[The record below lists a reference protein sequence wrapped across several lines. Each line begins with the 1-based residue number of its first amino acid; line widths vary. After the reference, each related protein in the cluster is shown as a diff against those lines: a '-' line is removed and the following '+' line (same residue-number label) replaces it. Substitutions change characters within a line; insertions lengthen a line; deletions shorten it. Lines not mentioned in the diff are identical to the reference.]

1 MRTRR
6 GLFQLVEQRGLNDGT
21 ISEIVSERGFYI
33 WINEIAKFT
42 DMNRAT
48 VRRKIKKLEEID
60 ILEKANDDK

>member
-48 VRRKIKKLEEID
+48 VRRKIKKLEEIG
-60 ILEKANDDK
+60 ILEKVNDDK